1 MSFLFVFEILMSKHD
16 LVVKANRLNMAL
28 QYLTLP
34 ELRIIQLAIVDA
46 RETGKGLSTET
57 PLKIDAKRYADV
69 FNTTRQN
76 GYILM
81 KQSEET
87 LFNRRFSF
95 IDEDEKLV
103 KSRWIQFI
111 RYLDDEGAIEMAFT
125 YHVVRAISRIDGFE
139 EFFTSYLLEQTS
151 QLNSVYSVR
160 LYELVVQWKSAGKT
174 PMIELETIRGQIGIL
189 PEEYNRMCDFKRR
202 VLDLAVNEIN
212 EKTDLSITYTQ
223 NKKGKTITG
232 FQFIVKLKK
241 QADKNKSQD
250 NKKRDPD
257 RIDWVNGKT
266 DKEIVNSKPKS
277 FTDKQ
282 IARIVHSKKFMAD
295 YGNEISSS
303 SHVNQSSNAWIAE
316 MSKRIIGS
324 PPTVRIVVT
333 PTQTT

>member
-277 FTDKQ
+277 FQGNRTTKPLK
-282 IARIVHSKKFMAD
+282 SKNRLNCEQK
-295 YGNEISSS
+295 GEPSC
-303 SHVNQSSNAWIAE
+303 
-316 MSKRIIGS
+316 S
-324 PPTVRIVVT
+324 PIRLTI
-333 PTQTT
+333 

>member
-1 MSFLFVFEILMSKHD
+1 MSKHD

-125 YHVVRAISRIDGFE
+125 YHVVKAISRIDGFE
-139 EFFTSYLLEQTS
+139 EFFTSYLLNQTS
-151 QLNSVYSVR
+151 QLKSVYSVR
-160 LYELVVQWKSAGKT
+160 LYELIVQWKSAGKT
-174 PMIELETIRGQIGIL
+174 PMIALETLRGQIGIL

-202 VLDLAVNEIN
+202 VLDLAVKEIN
-212 EKTDLSITYTQ
+212 EKTDLSVAYTQ
-223 NKKGKTITG
+223 NKKGKTIVG
-232 FQFIVKLKK
+232 FQFMVKLKK
-241 QADKNKSQD
+241 QADKNQD
-250 NKKRDPD
+250 NKKRDLNK
-257 RIDWVNGKT
+257 IDGISEET
-266 DKEIVNSKPKS
+266 DKKNNNSHNNV
-277 FTDKQ
+277 FTPKQ
-282 IARIVHSKKFMAD
+282 IARIVHSKKFIAD
-295 YGNEISSS
+295 YGSEVSSS
-303 SHVNQSSNAWIAE
+303 SPVNQSSNAWIQE
-316 MSKRIIGS
+316 MSKRITGN
-324 PPTVRIVVT
+324 PPKYQKRSWQEYLDDEQA
-333 PTQTT
+333 PRFGNN